1 MANKILNYVSIA
13 VFLSI
18 VIIILVYRVNNSCE
32 DNKDTSNSKSLKSS
46 NSSNSSNS
54 KEENYFLD
62 KYVYQNLP
70 PNNYEYLLNYP
81 NGPHSWGEWSW
92 GSNKSKCKGDCN
104 YSILNEKNP
113 NPNLERSINL

>member
-32 DNKDTSNSKSLKSS
+32 DNKDTSNSKSLK
-46 NSSNSSNS
+46 SSNSSNS